1 MSFRGYQIMDSGDKA
16 VEEWGQSWREKA
28 RKLTDDELLKELQ
41 IPMGIWK
48 EDIIREALYRLLK
61 NKEL

>member
-1 MSFRGYQIMDSGDKA
+1 MDSGDKA
-16 VEEWGQSWREKA
+16 GELWGRSWREKVQ
-28 RKLTDDELLKELQ
+28 KLTDNELLKELQ
-41 IPMGIWK
+41 IPTGVWK